1 MRCVRCGRCQ
11 FECPVFQVA
20 ANKWG
25 GPVYGGPM
33 GVIWTAITR
42 SLGEAAELAYLCI
55 GCGACD
61 EVCPVEIPLSG
72 LLRRLKAYAAVRTL
86 GGDT

>member
-1 MRCVRCGRCQ
+1 M
-11 FECPVFQVA
+11 A

-33 GVIWTAITR
+33 GVIWTAITH
-42 SLGEAAELAYLCI
+42 SLEEAGELAYLCI

-61 EVCPVEIPLSG
+61 EVCPVEIPLSR
-72 LLRRLKAYAAVRTL
+72 LLWSLKAGAARRLA
-86 GGDT
+86 GDT